1 LKTEPHTCKICKHIQ
16 CKHIVTTSPAKD
28 YLFTAFE
35 NREFSEKAKSKLNS
49 EGSKAKAKLTKKK
62 KKPKM
67 GKTTPE
73 TEETIPEMGE
83 GEQEIHKC
91 DQCNYKFTNLGS
103 FFKHKRTAHNQKD
116 KPHKCHRCP
125 KKFAK
130 EPALEIHMQIF
141 HDLDHS
147 AVKPNKSKHVSK
159 NNKKFACTI
168 CQKIFSSQQY
178 LKKHSATHILSS
190 MSI

>member
-1 LKTEPHTCKICKHIQ
+1 MTE
-16 CKHIVTTSPAKD
+16 
-28 YLFTAFE
+28 
-35 NREFSEKAKSKLNS
+35 NKSKLNS
-49 EGSKAKAKLTKKK
+49 EASKTKTKLTKKK
-62 KKPKM
+62 KKPK
-67 GKTTPE
+67 T
-73 TEETIPEMGE
+73 PEMGE
-83 GEQEIHKC
+83 GKQEVHKC

-103 FFKHKRTAHNQKD
+103 FFKHKRKIHNQKD
-116 KPHKCHRCP
+116 KPHQCDRCP

-130 EPALEIHMQIF
+130 EAALEVHKQIF

-147 AVKPNKSKHVSK
+147 AVKPNKSKPVSK